1 MNTPSFVQFIRLP
14 SKLLFTTKTGKN
26 KRAIGLRAFALS
38 KKATGFVPEQDI
50 AIKSLYAN
58 QLKKMNKSYVCFL
71 GEISVSQIII
81 KNALSTMSPSTYH
94 HTFLALRQNIAL
106 DKIYVLRRQ
115 RNTLVNTRDR

>member
-1 MNTPSFVQFIRLP
+1 MNTLSFVQFIGLP
-14 SKLLFTTKTGKN
+14 NKLLFTAKIDKS
-26 KRAIGLRAFALS
+26 KKAVDLRAFALS

-50 AIKSLYAN
+50 AIKSLNAN

-71 GEISVSQIII
+71 GEISVSQIIK

-94 HTFLALRQNIAL
+94 HTFLALCQSIVLN
-106 DKIYVLRRQ
+106 KIYVLRRQ